1 MKKFKNLLF
10 LSIFILLSSCG
21 QTIDFDDDKEYIE
34 DKNKIISYKG
44 EPYTGKMVK
53 YYDKKKTQLQIEV
66 FFKDGKRNGLTTEN
80 FENGFLK
87 YKINY
92 YDAEMTAIKMGVP
105 APGTYEDQQSLSSN
119 GQYFSSEMVS
129 AKSAKWCKDSKL
141 KAPGNRFYPTPG
153 PGYHE

>member
-1 MKKFKNLLF
+1 MKTKTYCFGTGREGFTKTVVNRDRIEPSRNMPPPNSYNPQKPLGAEAVGFK
-10 LSIFILLSSCG
+10 
-21 QTIDFDDDKEYIE
+21 
-34 DKNKIISYKG
+34 
-44 EPYTGKMVK
+44 
-53 YYDKKKTQLQIEV
+53 
-66 FFKDGKRNGLTTEN
+66 
-80 FENGFLK
+80 LK